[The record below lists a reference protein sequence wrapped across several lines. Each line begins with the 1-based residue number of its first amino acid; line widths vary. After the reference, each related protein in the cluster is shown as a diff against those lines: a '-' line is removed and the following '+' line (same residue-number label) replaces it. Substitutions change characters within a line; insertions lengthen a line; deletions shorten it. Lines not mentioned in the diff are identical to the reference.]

1 MHSVAV
7 TDGTAGDNKVI
18 NLCSLFFT
26 SAQTKFFL
34 YDGSKGQS
42 PGVPY
47 RDNTASGWCNPS
59 KKSNFFATAGIL
71 SVALPPL
78 PPPLKKKGRKE
89 EGV

>member
-34 YDGSKGQS
+34 YDQSKGES

-47 RDNTASGWCNPS
+47 RDNTASGWCNTRAR
-59 KKSNFFATAGIL
+59 SNFFATAGMIFSL
-71 SVALPPL
+71 ALPPKKNKKE
-78 PPPLKKKGRKE
+78 LKKIKKG
-89 EGV
+89 V

>member
-18 NLCSLFFT
+18 SLCSLFFT

-34 YDGSKGQS
+34 YDESKGES

-47 RDNTASGWCNPS
+47 RDNTTSGWCNTRA
-59 KKSNFFATAGIL
+59 KSNFFATAGMLL
-71 SVALPPL
+71 SLPL
-78 PPPLKKKGRKE
+78 PLKKIKKKG
-89 EGV
+89 V

>member
-1 MHSVAV
+1 MSSPAKRLMHSVAV

-34 YDGSKGQS
+34 YDESKGES

-47 RDNTASGWCNPS
+47 RDNTASGWCNTRA
-59 KKSNFFATAGIL
+59 KSNFFATAGMLL
-71 SVALPPL
+71 SPPL
-78 PPPLKKKGRKE
+78 P
-89 EGV
+89 